1 METRNE
7 RFFCDGL
14 PFPAQ
19 EDKKTASAVA
29 DAVVVAVVAVVVV
42 VAEAAEVGGCSR
54 KGVGWR

>member
-29 DAVVVAVVAVVVV
+29 DAVVVAVVV